1 VNVTIPLSL
10 GQVNDAVEIEKGI
23 SYTPVTGKN
32 LNEDGAVVSKYGCMH
47 LYGFYPQKPVN
58 YQELCRAMPE
68 QLKRLA
74 PGSQGMQVRFHGEDQ
89 VRCT

>member
-1 VNVTIPLSL
+1 MNVTIPLSL

-58 YQELCRAMPE
+58 YKSCVGPCLNSSSVW
-68 QLKRLA
+68 RLVLRVCKFDF
-74 PGSQGMQVRFHGEDQ
+74 MVKTR
-89 VRCT
+89 